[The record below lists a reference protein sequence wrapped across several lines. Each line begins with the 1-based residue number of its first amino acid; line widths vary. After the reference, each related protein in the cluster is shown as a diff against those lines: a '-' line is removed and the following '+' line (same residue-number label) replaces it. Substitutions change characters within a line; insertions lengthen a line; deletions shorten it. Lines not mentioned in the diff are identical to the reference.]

1 MNNSPE
7 RRPLRI

>member
-7 RRPLRI
+7 F